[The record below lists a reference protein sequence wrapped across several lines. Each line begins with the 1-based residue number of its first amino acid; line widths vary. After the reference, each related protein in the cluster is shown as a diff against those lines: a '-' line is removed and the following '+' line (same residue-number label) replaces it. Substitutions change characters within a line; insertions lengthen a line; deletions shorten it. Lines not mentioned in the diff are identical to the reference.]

1 MKKQIFQFILV
12 VFFINIAYSQKVI
25 EMEKVNGTYQVPCKV
40 NGIPMKFI
48 FDTGATDVTISTIE
62 AKFLLKQGLISKED
76 FIENTNYQIANGDII
91 EGTKINLKTIEI
103 DGIFLKNIPA
113 SIIYQQDAPLL
124 LGQSAIEKIG
134 QYTINGNKLT
144 IDNTSSKDKRY
155 NDAMDTINWINLQL
169 NENKSIAGSSYFFND
184 ILFIKNQPFLILSI
198 VPGFCEDIGICR
210 IPIKKIKPVTFQYMS
225 YNSGEIVEQHLEFET
240 KNNEEI
246 VWSQNPE
253 TNCGVIGKKMFINL
267 DNSVEENDLIIKL
280 KNAFSHIMMLY
291 GNDGKK

>member
-1 MKKQIFQFILV
+1 M
-12 VFFINIAYSQKVI
+12 
-25 EMEKVNGTYQVPCKV
+25 
-40 NGIPMKFI
+40 
-48 FDTGATDVTISTIE
+48 
-62 AKFLLKQGLISKED
+62 
-76 FIENTNYQIANGDII
+76 
-91 EGTKINLKTIEI
+91 
-103 DGIFLKNIPA
+103 
-113 SIIYQQDAPLL
+113 
-124 LGQSAIEKIG
+124 
-134 QYTINGNKLT
+134 
-144 IDNTSSKDKRY
+144 R
-155 NDAMDTINWINLQL
+155 
-169 NENKSIAGSSYFFND
+169 FND